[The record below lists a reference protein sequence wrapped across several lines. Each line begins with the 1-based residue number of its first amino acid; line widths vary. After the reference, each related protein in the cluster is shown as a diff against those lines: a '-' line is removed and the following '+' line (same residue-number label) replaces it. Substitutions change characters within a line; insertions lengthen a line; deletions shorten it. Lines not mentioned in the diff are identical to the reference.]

1 MFLDRS
7 RTVKVLTSL
16 TLVWLRTFACEA
28 AISEKGVT
36 PRGWLNR
43 SSRLVQVEQRLCGDG
58 IALLRN
64 LSFLAWAQC
73 RFGGAFI
80 CWVRA
85 GGLKDVIAKRGWRD
99 GVCQCVGES
108 ARLVRFI
115 NGAGSFECPINGEG
129 RRGLTIRG
137 ESQAINR
144 CGCIC

>member
-7 RTVKVLTSL
+7 QHGQSVDIFNAGMVEDIR
-16 TLVWLRTFACEA
+16 LRSGDIREGCDT
-28 AISEKGVT
+28 
-36 PRGWLNR
+36 RGWLNR
-43 SSRLVQVEQRLCGDG
+43 SSRLVQVEQRLCGDR

-80 CWVRA
+80 RWARA
-85 GGLKDVIAKRGWRD
+85 GGLKDVIAKRGWCD
-99 GVCQCVGES
+99 GACQCVGES

-115 NGAGSFECPINGEG
+115 NGAGSFKCPINGEG
-129 RRGLTIRG
+129 RQGLTIRG

-144 CGCIC
+144 RGCIH